1 MNNSLRILGMADL
14 HDRAEMLSRVNDIQ
28 ADLIAFCGDLH
39 NGSSAAEARPAAKAL
54 AGLGLPVLI
63 VPGNMDHRNVVP
75 EIWKSVGFRMMHCAS
90 FQSGK
95 YGFLGMGGMT
105 VKSPQR
111 LADPARYYHED
122 EDVYRTLTKI
132 CKEISSSAHQI
143 VMVHQPPR
151 NSRDKIYSG
160 EHTGCISLRRFIEE
174 IQPDLLLCGH
184 IHEDW
189 GEDRIGRTIVV
200 NVGEMRRGYAA
211 LIELND
217 KIKVQWMK
225 P

>member
-1 MNNSLRILGMADL
+1 MNKSLRILGMADL

-39 NGSSAAEARPAAKAL
+39 NGSSAAEARPAAEAL

-75 EIWKSVGFRMMHCAS
+75 EIWKRVGFRMMHCAS
-90 FQSGK
+90 FQFGK

-122 EDVYRTLTKI
+122 EDVYRTLTEI
-132 CKEISSSAHQI
+132 CKEISGSEFQI

-160 EHTGCISLRRFIEE
+160 EHTGCVSLRRFIEE
-174 IQPDLLLCGH
+174 FQPDLALCGH

-189 GEDRIGRTIVV
+189 GEDRIGRTTVV

-217 KIKVQWMK
+217 EIKVQWME

>member
-1 MNNSLRILGMADL
+1 MADL
-14 HDRAEMLSRVNDIQ
+14 HDRAEMLSCVNDIQ
-28 ADLIAFCGDLH
+28 ANLIAFCGDLH
-39 NGSSAAEARPAAKAL
+39 NGSSAAEARPVAKAL
-54 AGLGLPVLI
+54 DDLDLPVLI

-75 EIWKSVGFRMMHCAS
+75 EIWKSLGFRMMHCAS
-90 FQSGK
+90 FQFGK

-105 VKSPQR
+105 VKSPQK
-111 LADPARYYHED
+111 LADSARYYHED
-122 EDVYRTLTKI
+122 GDVYRTLTKI
-132 CKEISSSAHQI
+132 CKEISGSEFQI

-160 EHTGCISLRRFIEE
+160 EHTGCISLHRFIEE
-174 IQPDLLLCGH
+174 FQPDLALCGH

-189 GEDRIGRTIVV
+189 GEDHIGRTIVV

-217 KIKVQWMK
+217 EIKVQWME

>member
-143 VMVHQPPR
+143 VMAHQPPR
-151 NSRDKIYSG
+151 NSRDKICSG
-160 EHTGCISLRRFIEE
+160 EYTGSVSLRRFIEE
-174 IQPDLLLCGH
+174 FQPDLALCGH

-189 GEDRIGRTIVV
+189 GEDRIGRTTVV

-217 KIKVQWMK
+217 EIKVQWME